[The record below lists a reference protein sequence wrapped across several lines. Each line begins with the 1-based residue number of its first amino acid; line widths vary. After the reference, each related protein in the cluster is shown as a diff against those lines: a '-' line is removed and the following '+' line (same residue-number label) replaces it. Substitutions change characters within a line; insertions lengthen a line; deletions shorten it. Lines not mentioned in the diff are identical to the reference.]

1 MYRRYCLIAILPM
14 RGNMSVL
21 RLSWRI
27 EPVSRQTM
35 RWGPLMSINASWL
48 RMFIEMARRYGLPA
62 GDTLALGVQDVMF
75 DHETGAALLKERGM
89 AVKTLAVD
97 ERTYALSRNQRQFTQ
112 NPKHYMGVKDLFK
125 MMGHKSLDTLDAFE
139 MDGPDLLWDL
149 TKPIP
154 KKWHN
159 KYDLLFDI
167 GVLEHTSDIF
177 QALENAANL
186 VKIGGWIVLY
196 LPMVSPI
203 NTCMYHPN
211 PPFYYDIL
219 AANGFH
225 NMDGW
230 INWMPDWDQQNDIRT
245 IWLNFKYNDDVYIW
259 QPRFY
264 TVMLF
269 VAQKR
274 EHIGEFHPVLQN
286 FYKEWFA
293 GEPLLSSGRE
303 ACSLKQAGL
312 SEHGAIASAL
322 SKRPAFVRALMGSF
336 SDKPERVGVWS
347 YPTVK
352 SEPNPDQLTRF
363 PPNDSGVPYAPSYI
377 VLPVDSRLQADIPE
391 QMVVGSPLREQ
402 LYL

>member
-1 MYRRYCLIAILPM
+1 
-14 RGNMSVL
+14 
-21 RLSWRI
+21 
-27 EPVSRQTM
+27 
-35 RWGPLMSINASWL
+35 MSINASWL
-48 RMFIEMARRYGLPA
+48 RMFIEMGRRYGFPS
-62 GDTLALGVQDVMF
+62 GDTVALGVQDVMF
-75 DHETGAALLKERGM
+75 DHETAAELLKERGVSF
-89 AVKTLAVD
+89 APLAVG
-97 ERTYALSRNQRQFTQ
+97 ERTYAYTRNQRQYNK
-112 NPKHYMGVKDLFK
+112 NPNHYMGVKDLYK
-125 MMGHKSLDTLDAFE
+125 MLGHRSLKTLDAFE
-139 MDGPDLLWDL
+139 NDGPDLLWDL
-149 TKPIP
+149 CKPIP
-154 KKWHN
+154 NEWHN
-159 KYDLLFDI
+159 SHDLLFDI

-186 VKIGGWIVLY
+186 VKVGGWIVLY

-203 NTCMYHPN
+203 NTCLYHPN

-274 EHIGEFHPVLQN
+274 EHVGEFRPVLQN

-293 GEPLLSSGRE
+293 GERRLFSGSDEPLW
-303 ACSLKQAGL
+303 KQAGL
-312 SEHGAIASAL
+312 SEQAAVVAAQA
-322 SKRPAFVRALMGSF
+322 KRHPFVRALLQAFRGNAS
-336 SDKPERVGVWS
+336 VWS
-347 YPTVK
+347 HPTTK
-352 SEPNPDQLTRF
+352 SEPTAAQLSRF
-363 PPNDSGVPYAPSYI
+363 PLNDQGVPYAPAFT
-377 VLPVDSRLQADIPE
+377 VLPVDSRVQADIPE
-391 QMVVGSPLREQ
+391 QMIVGSPPREQ

>member
-1 MYRRYCLIAILPM
+1 
-14 RGNMSVL
+14 
-21 RLSWRI
+21 
-27 EPVSRQTM
+27 
-35 RWGPLMSINASWL
+35 MSINASWL
-48 RMFIEMARRYGLPA
+48 RMFIEMGRRYRFPA
-62 GDTLALGVQDVMF
+62 GDAIALGVQDVMF
-75 DHETGAALLKERGM
+75 THATGTGLLQERGI
-89 AVKTLAVD
+89 AVEPPASN

-112 NPKHYMGVKDLFK
+112 DPQHYMGVKDLFK
-125 MMGHKSLDTLDAFE
+125 MMGYKSLVTLDAFE
-139 MDGPDLLWDL
+139 NDGPDLLWDL
-149 TKPIP
+149 CRPIP
-154 KKWHN
+154 REWHN

-167 GVLEHTSDIF
+167 GVMEHTSDIF
-177 QALENAANL
+177 QSLENVANL
-186 VKIGGWIVLY
+186 VKVGGWIMLY

-274 EHIGEFHPVLQN
+274 QHVGEFRPVLQN

-293 GEPLLSSGRE
+293 GEPLLSAGRE
-303 ACSLKQAGL
+303 AFSWQQAGL
-312 SEHGAIASAL
+312 SEHGAIASAQ
-322 SKRPAFVRALMGSF
+322 SKRPAFVRGLLSSLRGKA
-336 SDKPERVGVWS
+336 ERVSMWS
-347 YPTVK
+347 HPTTK
-352 SEPNPDQLTRF
+352 SEPNPAQLARF
-363 PPNDSGVPYAPSYI
+363 PLNDIGVPCAPVYT
-377 VLPVDSRLQADIPE
+377 VLAADSRLQADIPE
-391 QMVVGSPLREQ
+391 QMVVGSPPREQ